1 MHELSL
7 LVFSGL
13 NYKFEPEVCNGCHD
27 VSKIAYELQNIA
39 ILNVKGVDYRC
50 VIWNM
55 TINDAVYKLNSSKL
69 DDKGSL

>member
-27 VSKIAYELQNIA
+27 VSMIAYELQNIA
-39 ILNVKGVDYRC
+39 ILNVKGV
-50 VIWNM
+50 IWNM
-55 TINDAVYKLNSSKL
+55 TINVAVYKLNSSKL